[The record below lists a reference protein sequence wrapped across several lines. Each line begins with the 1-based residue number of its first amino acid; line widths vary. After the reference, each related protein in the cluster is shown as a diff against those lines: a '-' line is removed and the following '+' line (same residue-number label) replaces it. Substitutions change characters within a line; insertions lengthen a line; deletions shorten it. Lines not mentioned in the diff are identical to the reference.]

1 MVWVML
7 KIFLVEDEFVIREGI
22 KNNIDWKANGY
33 EFCGEA
39 SDGEL
44 AFPIIQKTKPDI
56 VITDIRMP
64 FMDGLE
70 LSRLIKKELP
80 LTEIII
86 LSGYEEFEYAK
97 EAIKIG
103 VSQYLCKP
111 ISGEELLKE
120 INLLADKIKEK
131 RKEQEIKEKYIR
143 EVEENFMEEKR
154 NFFQYLVTGTKTI
167 SELLEI
173 AKKIHIDLSSIWYN
187 IILLKM
193 QSMTHAHDEYS
204 GSMVKVEQKLKE
216 LDEGDHFAAFDRN
229 LEGKALLVKAD
240 TEEELTRIQNDY
252 IRKMKDLLGDY
263 SHVRYFA
270 GIGMPVNRLS
280 ELPASFESA
289 SHAFAHRYLT
299 RESGIWNYQDIEQK
313 KHQIDDFN
321 IGSVNAKELDR
332 NKLRDFLKFGDKNE
346 VVYFVEEYIN
356 DLGNNAMKSNMFR
369 QYLVM
374 DTYFCVVDFVVD
386 LQFSKDEIEVF
397 SADSEIL
404 QNNENSMK
412 YMERIISKVLEL
424 REKSASN
431 RYGDIVDE
439 VMKYIEEHYAQEDLS
454 LNILASHVNFS
465 PNHLSMVL
473 SQQTGQTFIKYLTD
487 FRMNKA
493 KELLRCTGKRSS
505 EIGLEVG
512 YKDPHYFSFL
522 FKKTQGMTPT
532 QYRGLKSAEGEG

>member
-1 MVWVML
+1 ML

-44 AFPIIQKTKPDI
+44 AFPIIQKMKPDI

-120 INLLADKIKEK
+120 INLLADKITEK

-143 EVEENFMEEKR
+143 EVEENFIEEKR
-154 NFFQYLVTGTKTI
+154 NFFQYLVTGTKSI

-187 IILLKM
+187 IILLKI

-204 GSMVKVEQKLKE
+204 GGMVKVEQKLKE

-412 YMERIISKVLEL
+412 YMERIISKALEL

-522 FKKTQGMTPT
+522 FKKIQGMTPT

>member
-1 MVWVML
+1 ML

-120 INLLADKIKEK
+120 INLLADKITEK

-216 LDEGDHFAAFDRN
+216 LDESDHFAAFDRN